1 MDPLGHQLKEDPD
14 LQDQNVQKLPISIVL
29 KFLVYEPAIKVEYRV
44 EVMSTSALYDYYQL
58 GKESFTDDAVLVYK
72 YLKKERGKKSK
83 RKAQQRQP

>member
-44 EVMSTSALYDYYQL
+44 EVMSTSALYDYYQ
-58 GKESFTDDAVLVYK
+58 
-72 YLKKERGKKSK
+72 
-83 RKAQQRQP
+83 Q